1 MEVAK
6 KGNRVK
12 VHYTGKLQDGTIFD
26 TSVEREPLEFTIGD
40 GNMIKGFDKA
50 VEGMEKG
57 ATVIA
62 NIPSSEAYGER
73 KADMM
78 VEVPKA
84 EVPSNI
90 NPVVGQQLSIQQ
102 TNGQTMPVVVADV
115 TDDKIVLDAN
125 HPLAGKDLTFEI
137 SLVEIA

>member
-26 TSVEREPLEFTIGD
+26 SSIDREPLEFVVGD

-50 VEGMEKG
+50 VEGMQKG
-57 ATVIA
+57 ETVTA

-73 KADMM
+73 RTDMM
-78 VEVPKA
+78 VEVPIDQ
-84 EVPSNI
+84 VPENI
-90 NPVVGQQLSIQQ
+90 NPAVGQQLSIQQ
-102 TNGQTMPVVVADV
+102 ANGQAMPVVVTAV
-115 TDDKIVLDAN
+115 SDDKITLDAN

-137 SLVEIA
+137 NLVEIV

>member
-26 TSVEREPLEFTIGD
+26 SSIEREPLEFVVGD

-50 VEGMEKG
+50 VEGMQKG
-57 ATVIA
+57 ETVTA

-73 KADMM
+73 RADMM
-78 VEVPKA
+78 VDVPIDQ
-84 EVPSNI
+84 VPENI
-90 NPVVGQQLSIQQ
+90 NPAVGQQLSIQQ
-102 TNGQTMPVVVADV
+102 ANGQAMPVVVTAV
-115 TDDKIVLDAN
+115 SDDKITLDAN

-137 SLVEIA
+137 NLVEIV